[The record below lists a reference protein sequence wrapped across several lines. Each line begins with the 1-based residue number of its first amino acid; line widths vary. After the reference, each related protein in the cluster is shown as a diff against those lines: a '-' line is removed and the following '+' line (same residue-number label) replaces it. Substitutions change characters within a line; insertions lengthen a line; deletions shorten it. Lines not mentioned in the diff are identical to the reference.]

1 MTAPEEPWAALAA
14 GRDLVGE
21 IPADRFD
28 ARRFVDPDP
37 RRPGKAYTAAGGFLA
52 DITGFDAAFFGLSP
66 REASRMDPQQRLL
79 LEMARE
85 ALDDAGIDPGT
96 LAGSDSG
103 VHVGVSNANYGQL
116 QYARPEAITAYTMA
130 GAALCNTANRIS
142 HLFDLRG
149 PSMAMDTSASPTPRR
164 TGTPCTPW
172 SSAPESARTGAPPD
186 CRCPAR
192 RPRSG

>member
-1 MTAPEEPWAALAA
+1 M
-14 GRDLVGE
+14 
-21 IPADRFD
+21 
-28 ARRFVDPDP
+28 DPDP